1 MDNKYDI
8 QTISVKPNDVI
19 LLQVS
24 DYLDLDTIEQIY
36 QEVMKAFPENNVL
49 LANHHILEKLSIIRK
64 DEGNPFENSDEGYE
78 IELFK

>member
-8 QTISVKPNDVI
+8 QTISVKPDDVI
-19 LLQVS
+19 LLQIS
-24 DYLDLDTIEQIY
+24 DYLDLDTTNQIH
-36 QEVMKAFPENNVL
+36 EAVKEIFSHNSIL

>member
-24 DYLDLDTIEQIY
+24 EYLDLDEINQIRE
-36 QEVMKAFPENNVL
+36 EVMKVFPNNSIL

-64 DEGNPFENSDEGYE
+64 DENNPFENSDEGYE

>member
-8 QTISVKPNDVI
+8 QVISLKPDDVI
-19 LLQVS
+19 LLQIS
-24 DYLDLDTIEQIY
+24 DYLDLDTANQIH
-36 QEVMKAFPENNVL
+36 EAVKEIFPNNSVL

-64 DEGNPFENSDEGYE
+64 DEDNPFENSDKGYE